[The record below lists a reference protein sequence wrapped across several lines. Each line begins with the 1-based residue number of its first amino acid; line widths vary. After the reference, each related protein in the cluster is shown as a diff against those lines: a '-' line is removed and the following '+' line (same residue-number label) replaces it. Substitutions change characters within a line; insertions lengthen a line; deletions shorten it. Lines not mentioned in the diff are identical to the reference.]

1 MRAHDDSLPDRSPDR
16 WITRAEQADDA
27 AEIRAVLRA
36 AFPTELEADLVEAL
50 REDPV
55 AWLDGLSMVTLED
68 DRVIAQALLTRAFIA
83 GEPVLALA
91 PCATHP
97 DHQRRGAG
105 SAAIRAALAQA
116 RAQGENLVVV
126 LGHPG
131 YYPRFG
137 FVPASSFGITAP
149 FEVPDDAFLALALDP
164 EGPAP
169 RGEIVYPSA
178 FGV

>member
-1 MRAHDDSLPDRSPDR
+1 MVIVRSERPEDYDAARAVNERAFGDRSPEGALVDAL
-16 WITRAEQADDA
+16 RADA
-27 AEIRAVLRA
+27 AHVPELCLVAIDGDAVVGHIFFSRAQLA
-36 AFPTELEADLVEAL
+36 SGHE
-50 REDPV
+50 
-55 AWLDGLSMVTLED
+55 
-68 DRVIAQALLTRAFIA
+68 
-83 GEPVLALA
+83 VLALA
-91 PCATHP
+91 PMAVLP
-97 DHQRRGAG
+97 ERQRAG
-105 SAAIRAALAQA
+105 VGSRLVESAVRKAA
-116 RAQGENLVVV
+116 ETDFPLVVV
-126 LGHPG
+126 LGHPE